1 MHKKIFK
8 SDNMEIKKLEEK
20 DREVTAIASKEIKDR
35 DGDIVRVAGINIK
48 NFKKN
53 PVILFAHDHYGLPIA
68 KGIKIWKEDDKFL
81 MVKMKFADAETNPLA
96 ETVYKLIKN
105 NYLKALSIGF
115 RVDFDKAERLPAK
128 DGESY
133 PGWDFKSTELFEI
146 SVVPVPANP
155 AALIQSKA
163 IKSALDEEI
172 INNSEYEELTEYFD
186 YINKDRNDEIIKKD
200 HADSEHNIKD
210 LDVKTIYDYIFDV
223 IDESKLVNDIGID
236 DFIDTFINS
245 EKRDSE
251 A

>member
-1 MHKKIFK
+1 MYKKLFK

-35 DGDIVRVAGINIK
+35 DGDIVRVDGIDIK

-68 KGIKIWKEDDKFL
+68 KAIKIWKEDNKFL
-81 MVKMKFADAETNPLA
+81 MVTMKFADAETNPLA

-115 RVDFDKAERLPAK
+115 RIDFDKAERLPSSN
-128 DGESY
+128 GERY

-172 INNSEYEELTEYFD
+172 INSSEYDELTEYFD
-186 YINKDRNDEIIKKD
+186 YINKDRNDEIIEKD
-200 HADSEHNIKD
+200 HIDSEHNNKD
-210 LDVKTIYDYIFDV
+210 LKVKTIYDYIFEAIEEKND
-223 IDESKLVNDIGID
+223 DDIGID
-236 DFIDTFINS
+236 NFIDSFIN
-245 EKRDSE
+245 K
-251 A
+251 